1 MEGVRILNEIS
12 PMSAGI
18 WASIGLF
25 VAIGISSLFIGIP
38 IFDKRQ
44 RIVPILVSL
53 IPFVFAILL
62 FFTEYTSPMRYE
74 AIIDDNVKISE
85 FEEKYKIIERRGDIY
100 VIEEIESNDE

>member
-18 WASIGLF
+18 WVSIGLF
-25 VAIGISSLFIGIP
+25 LSIGIASLFSVII
-38 IFDKRQ
+38 ISDKGERV
-44 RIVPILVSL
+44 VPILIS
-53 IPFVFAILL
+53 IISFVFAIVL

-74 AIIDDNVKISE
+74 ATIDDNVKISE

-100 VIEEIESNDE
+100 VIEEIESNDK

>member
-18 WASIGLF
+18 WVSIGLF
-25 VAIGISSLFIGIP
+25 LSIGIASLFSVII
-38 IFDKRQ
+38 IFDEGERV
-44 RIVPILVSL
+44 VPILVSL
-53 IPFVFAILL
+53 IPIVISVIIFFA
-62 FFTEYTSPMRYE
+62 EYTSPVQYE

-85 FEEKYKIIERRGDIY
+85 FEKKYKIIERRGDIY